1 MSAPIPLQA
10 FTDNYIWIVAD
21 KANASFFC
29 VDPGESAPVLEY
41 ARKTSQT
48 LAAILL
54 THHHSDHIGG
64 VEALCADFP
73 DARVYA
79 PMDARI
85 GEQVQR
91 VKEGDTIELRDFRFQ
106 VLETPGHTATH
117 ISLLEP
123 DKGWLFCGDTLFSA
137 GCGRVFDGT
146 VQALY
151 RSLSRMK
158 ALPGTTLLYPAH
170 EYTRQNIQFARTMEP
185 NNEALIQ
192 YEKQLSRMPQSCSLP
207 STVAREC
214 AINPFLRT
222 ECPEIVASARKA
234 GVSQTSPEAIFA
246 WLRSEKNNFKPI

>member
-1 MSAPIPLQA
+1 MSAPIGLPA
-10 FTDNYIWIVAD
+10 FTDNYIWVAAD
-21 KANASFFC
+21 RANASFFC
-29 VDPGESAPVLEY
+29 VDPGESAPVLDY

-64 VEALCADFP
+64 VEVLCAHFP

-79 PMDARI
+79 PKDARI
-85 GEQVQR
+85 GGHVQR
-91 VKEGDTIELRDFRFQ
+91 VKEGDTIGLQEFRFQ

-123 DKGWLFCGDTLFSA
+123 EKGWLFCGDTLFSA

-151 RSLSRMK
+151 QSLSRLK
-158 ALPGTTLLYPAH
+158 ALPQNTLLYPAH
-170 EYTRQNIQFARTMEP
+170 EYTRQNLQFARKMEP
-185 NNEALIQ
+185 DNEALIQ
-192 YEKQLSRMPQSCSLP
+192 YEKELARTPQTCSLP
-207 STVAREC
+207 STLAREC

-222 ECPEIVASARKA
+222 ECPGIIASARKA
-234 GVSQTSPEAIFA
+234 GLSQVSPEGIFA
-246 WLRSEKNNFKPI
+246 WLRSEKDNFKSV